1 MSNST
6 QCNSSDSS
14 DSESEHGF
22 QTEGNS
28 SVGLGTEIGSGS
40 GTPSSNRL
48 SRSQGEGNANLT
60 PSKSLAQ
67 YAKGTFDPK
76 KPLLLYA
83 SIVNV
88 NDPSTNRKGKK
99 GGGSRHWV
107 CNVCNHPW
115 VGSYSR
121 VRQHLLSIGGKGV
134 SVCAKLTL
142 LQRNELMRLQMAAD
156 AKGTFSS
163 QNVTSK
169 EHHSAKES
177 SKRKANRST
186 CMPPPSPI
194 ETSSSRRK
202 VSRSCAIGPT
212 ITGMYGKLSRDD
224 TDDAIG
230 KFLFADGIPFHVT
243 RSPYYKEMVRAI
255 ASSGPSYVPPGEH
268 KVRTVILER
277 QVSNI
282 SMQKEQMKEVWVKS
296 GCSIV
301 MDGWTNIA
309 KCPLINIIV
318 TCRKGPFFLRAI
330 DCSGKH
336 KDATFLFDLL

>member
-6 QCNSSDSS
+6 QCNSNDSS

-22 QTEGNS
+22 QPEDNS

-48 SRSQGEGNANLT
+48 SRSEGEGNANLT

-134 SVCAKLTL
+134 SVCMKLTL
-142 LQRNELMRLQMAAD
+142 MQRNELMRLQMAAD

-163 QNVTSK
+163 QNVTS
-169 EHHSAKES
+169 KES

-230 KFLFADGIPFHVT
+230 KFLFSNGIPFHVT
-243 RSPYYKEMVRAI
+243 RSPYYKEMVYSI
-255 ASSGPSYVPPGEH
+255 ASSRHSYLPPDDH
-268 KVRTVILER
+268 NVRTVILER

-282 SMQKEQMKEVWVKS
+282 TM
-296 GCSIV
+296 
-301 MDGWTNIA
+301 
-309 KCPLINIIV
+309 
-318 TCRKGPFFLRAI
+318 
-330 DCSGKH
+330 
-336 KDATFLFDLL
+336 